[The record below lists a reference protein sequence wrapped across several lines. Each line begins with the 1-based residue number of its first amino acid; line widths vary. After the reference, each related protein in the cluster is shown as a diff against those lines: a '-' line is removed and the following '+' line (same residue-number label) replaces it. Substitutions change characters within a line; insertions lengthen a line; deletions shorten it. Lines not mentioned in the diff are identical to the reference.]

1 MKLSISNIAW
11 SKDKDEEMY
20 KYLSK
25 IKFSGIEIAPTRI
38 FEENPYS
45 RIEEAKH
52 WKQELENKYNLEI
65 SSMQSIWFGKQGN
78 IFNEEEAK
86 EFIDY
91 TKKAI
96 DFASTIKCNNLVF
109 GCPKNRIIPEGKSE
123 DDVIGFFK
131 TLGDYAKERKTVVA
145 LEPNPTIYGTNFIN
159 YTNQALEFVKKVN
172 SDGLKVNVDFGTIIE
187 NKEELDTVFSNI
199 DFVNHIHI
207 SEPNL
212 EPVKERE
219 EHKVLADN
227 LRKLDYDKYVSI
239 EMKNTGDMEKVRKVI
254 EYVKEI
260 FA

>member
-20 KYLSK
+20 EYLSK
-25 IKFSGIEIAPTRI
+25 FEFSGIEIAPTRI

-45 RIEEAKH
+45 HIEEAKH
-52 WKQELENKYNLEI
+52 WKEELENKYNLEI

-96 DFASTIKCNNLVF
+96 DFASGIKCNNLVF

-131 TLGDYAKERKTVVA
+131 TLGDYAKEKQTVVA

-159 YTNQALEFVKKVN
+159 YTNQAFEFVKKVD

-187 NKEELDTVFSNI
+187 NKEELDTIFSNI
-199 DFVNHIHI
+199 NLVNHIHI

-212 EPVKERE
+212 ETVKERE
-219 EHKVLADN
+219 EHKGLADN
-227 LRKLDYDKYVSI
+227 LRKLDYDKYISI

-260 FA
+260 FE

>member
-11 SKDKDEEMY
+11 SKDKDEKMY
-20 KYLSK
+20 EYLSE
-25 IKFSGIEIAPTRI
+25 IEFSGIEIAPTRI
-38 FEENPYS
+38 FEDKPYS
-45 RIEEAKH
+45 HIEEAKN
-52 WKQELENKYNLEI
+52 WKQELENKYKLEI
-65 SSMQSIWFGKQGN
+65 SSMQSIWYGKQGN
-78 IFNEEEAK
+78 IFNKEDAK

-96 DFASTIKCNNLVF
+96 DFASGIKCKNLVF
-109 GCPKNRIIPEGKSE
+109 GCPKNRIMPEGKSE
-123 DDVIGFFK
+123 DDVIEFFK
-131 TLGDYAKERKTVVA
+131 ILGDYAKERKTVVA

-159 YTNQALEFVKKVN
+159 YTNQAFEFVKKVN

-187 NKEELDTVFSNI
+187 NKEELDTIFSNI
-199 DFVNHIHI
+199 NFVNHIHI

-212 EPVKERE
+212 EVVKRRE